1 MVGGTGRFLA
11 GICLAAGLVLAAHEV
26 RGEAPPLRSIEP
38 ESYSDQPAGI
48 RFGALLYHASLRSGM
63 AWDSNIFSTKA
74 HVVADR
80 IVILRPGLTVSTVD
94 PNYKFTFRANI
105 QQLEYEVSP
114 SDNRL
119 DGFVDLQGSIRVQK
133 DTTLDV
139 GLVAA
144 RIADPRS
151 SIVRRDLPLNA
162 AEPVV
167 HNQYSAW
174 VALRRNFNPLVST
187 TTLTV
192 LNDDY
197 YDVQSIG
204 GTPLNL
210 QYLDRDVARLTQ
222 ETDLRISHRLLLFS
236 RERVSMNTYRNVQGF
251 IQDDSVKFDTV
262 NGIEVVITPLITGR
276 FSFQF
281 GEEHFWANTIQS
293 DPERIYRAELLWSP
307 ARNIR
312 LKAGF
317 ARDFGGVS
325 LTLDAVGG
333 RRTGADFV
341 LEYDIT
347 RQLFFRASFLHLHV
361 NESSLSF
368 GNERLENTYFYKASL
383 GYEITRYWVWYLDY
397 AYEKRDANIEANEFD
412 RQIIQSG
419 LIARF

>member
-11 GICLAAGLVLAAHEV
+11 GVCLSTGLLAAAHEAY
-26 RGEAPPLRSIEP
+26 GEAPPLRSIEP
-38 ESYSDQPAGI
+38 EAYSDQPAGI
-48 RFGALLYHASLRSGM
+48 RYGSLLYSASLRSGM
-63 AWDSNIFSTKA
+63 AWDSNIFSTKV

-80 IVILRPGLTVSTVD
+80 IVILRPGLTVSTLD
-94 PNYKFTFRANI
+94 PNYKFTFRANF

-119 DGFVDLQGSIRVQK
+119 DGLADLRGTIRVQK
-133 DTTLDV
+133 DTAIDV

-144 RIADPRS
+144 HIANPRS
-151 SIVRRDLPLNA
+151 SILRRDLPLNA
-162 AEPVV
+162 AEPSVY
-167 HNQYSAW
+167 NEYSAW
-174 VALRRNFNPLVST
+174 VALRRNLNPLVST
-187 TTLTV
+187 TTVSV
-192 LNDDY
+192 LSDDY
-197 YDVQSIG
+197 NNVPSIG
-204 GTPLNL
+204 GGPINL

-222 ETDLRISHRLLLFS
+222 DMDLRLSHRLLLFNK
-236 RERVSMNTYRNVQGF
+236 ERVSMSTYRNVQGF
-251 IQDDSVKFDTV
+251 RQDDSVKFETV
-262 NGIEVVITPLITGR
+262 NGIEVALTPLITGR

-281 GEEHFWANTIQS
+281 GEEHFWDYTIQS

-307 ARNIR
+307 ARNVR
-312 LKAGF
+312 LKAGV

-333 RRTGADFV
+333 RRTGADFL

-347 RQLFFRASFLHLHV
+347 RQLFFRANFLHLHA
-361 NESSLSF
+361 NELSLSS
-368 GNERLENTYFYKASL
+368 GNGRLENTYFYKASL

-397 AYEKRDANIEANEFD
+397 AYERRDANVEANEFD